1 MQQIVSLTPSRLG
14 RPDIMVACKSLPQ
27 MCLLGPVPPR
37 TPGRSDAQVPSD
49 ASLGDIRYGR
59 VAYLYFYREED
70 EGDAAFG
77 LLDVEIAV
85 QRRASNDFRLEIYCI
100 GDGYQSGHGS
110 SAGSPLMIE
119 LRAGNRTVATVPW
132 SYPDV
137 LNGHMDPLTFSTSVG
152 LSDADFAALDQIH
165 LPSVRAEATIGLE

>member
-1 MQQIVSLTPSRLG
+1 
-14 RPDIMVACKSLPQ
+14 MVACMSLPQ

-49 ASLGDIRYGR
+49 TSLGDVRYGR
-59 VAYLYFYREED
+59 IAYLYFYREED

-85 QRRASNDFRLEIYCI
+85 QRRASHDFRLEIYCI

-110 SAGSPLMIE
+110 STGSPLVIE
-119 LRAGNRTVATVPW
+119 LKAGNRTVATVQW
-132 SYPDV
+132 NYPDV
-137 LNGHMDPLTFSTSVG
+137 LNGHTDPLTFSTSVG
-152 LSDADFAALDQIH
+152 LTDADFAALDQVH
-165 LPSVRAEATIGLE
+165 LPSVCAEATICLD